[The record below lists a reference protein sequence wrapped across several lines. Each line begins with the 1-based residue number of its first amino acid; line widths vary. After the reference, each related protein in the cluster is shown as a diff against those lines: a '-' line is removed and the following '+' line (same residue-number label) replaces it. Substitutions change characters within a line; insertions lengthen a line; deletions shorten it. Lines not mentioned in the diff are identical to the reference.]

1 MAAVAGPA
9 ADEEMTINA
18 VKATN
23 QGGQSSVSNINTL
36 ASIDISVRT
45 IGLKG
50 IKELTDITG
59 PTRSVT
65 NEIERA
71 IKVWDTN
78 MTTDTAY
85 ARDYAV
91 ALSNKAKLVAPVDI
105 EVANAAVAAPAPPI
119 VLMIK
124 YPRRLLER
132 RDPRNFAIG
141 DYVIVFTN
149 NKATAT
155 NASAVS
161 GIYEVTDINHADDTV
176 TVKPGPIPTSPLNP
190 PVIPTNKCA
199 LLRKYNG
206 RIIILCIDDNPS
218 GRSSIG
224 GAKSSRRR
232 KRRPSRSKSVNKKRK
247 YTQQRVRRRSHRR

>member
-1 MAAVAGPA
+1 MSVEEGPA
-9 ADEEMTINA
+9 AGEEMTINA

-23 QGGQSSVSNINTL
+23 QGGQWSVSNINTL

-65 NEIERA
+65 DKIERA

-132 RDPRNFAIG
+132 RDPRNFAID

-155 NASAVS
+155 NASAVP
-161 GIYEVTDINHADDTV
+161 GIYQVIDINHADDTV
-176 TVKPGPIPTSPLNP
+176 MVKPGPIPTSPLNP

-206 RIIILCIDDNPS
+206 RIILLCIDHNPS
-218 GRSSIG
+218 SG